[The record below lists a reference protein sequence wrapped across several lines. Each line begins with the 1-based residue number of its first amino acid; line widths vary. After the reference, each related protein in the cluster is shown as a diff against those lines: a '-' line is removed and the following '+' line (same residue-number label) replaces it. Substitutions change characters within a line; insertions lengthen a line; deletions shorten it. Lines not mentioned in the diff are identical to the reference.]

1 MDRPGA
7 TPRVLLSAFLLAAP
21 ALRADP
27 PAAPRARAE
36 PRKTDA
42 RPEPDPVRTACD
54 GEAVAVR
61 LADPAL
67 PEGVHGPAAPKPDR
81 MKEAQAAANRLG
93 AGVEAEFDANG
104 QTLSWARGGAS
115 KRDCQ
120 ARLRRVQREF
130 PGRVTFEPTTA
141 ERVEEVRRRRDA
153 MIPEALRRNA
163 ATADVGGFFD
173 GSSFLPAGLA
183 RPAAETAGPTVAAT
197 AFDSA
202 ARRDAQPRPQPYPAG
217 YLPERQLPVQ
227 YRGTLSNPPPTFVA
241 YEAPGFARSISTAW
255 NTTRDAVSSGI
266 AQASEYLG
274 GVARSVRNRFFSGI
288 EMIEGYGYKMVR
300 AWRGSNWGTKPLV
313 DGLRSIAA
321 YMRGGGKAETDLAI
335 GDISSASGGQLGGHA
350 SHKTGRDVDIG
361 YYMVDAKTGRPVEG
375 EFVRF
380 TGGRDG
386 LTGWK
391 DGRAVR
397 FDAERNWMLIQAIL
411 ANPDPAF
418 KPTNIFIAS
427 HLERAVLAAG
437 GNSPDVARAA
447 QLMSQWPGHD
457 NHLHLRVQ

>member
-7 TPRVLLSAFLLAAP
+7 TPRVILSALFLAAP
-21 ALRADP
+21 VLRADP
-27 PAAPRARAE
+27 PAAVPAPRAD
-36 PRKTDA
+36 PRKTA
-42 RPEPDPVRTACD
+42 PQAEDPIKKACD

-61 LADPAL
+61 LSDPAL
-67 PEGVHGPAAPKPDR
+67 PEGVHGPPAPRPDR
-81 MKEAQAAANRLG
+81 AKEAQAAANRLG

-104 QTLSWARGGAS
+104 QTLSWTRGRTT

-120 ARLRRVQREF
+120 TRLRRVQRDF
-130 PGRVTFEPTTA
+130 SGRVTFEPTTA

-153 MIPEALRRNA
+153 LIPEAMRKNA

-173 GSSFLPAGLA
+173 GSTLVAAALNRGAG
-183 RPAAETAGPTVAAT
+183 ETAAPRVAAT
-197 AFDSA
+197 ALDAAA
-202 ARRDAQPRPQPYPAG
+202 AREQRPAAPAADAPG
-217 YLPERQLPVQ
+217 RQLPVQ
-227 YRGTLSNPPPTFVA
+227 YRGTLSSPPPTFVS
-241 YEAPGFARSISTAW
+241 YEPPSFSRSLSDAW
-255 NTTRDAVSSGI
+255 TTTRDAVSSGI
-266 AQASEYLG
+266 ARASEYLG
-274 GVARSVRNRFFSGI
+274 GVARSVQNRFYSGI
-288 EMIEGYGYKMVR
+288 EMIQGYGYKMIR

-321 YMRGGGKAETDLAI
+321 YMRGGGKAQTDLAI
-335 GDISSASGGQLGGHA
+335 GDISSANGGQLGGHA

-361 YYMVDAKTGRPVEG
+361 YYMTDAKTGQPVEG

-380 TGGRDG
+380 NGGRDG

-397 FDAERNWMLIQAIL
+397 FDAERNWMLVQAIL

-418 KPTNIFIAS
+418 KPVYIFIDA
-427 HLERAVLAAG
+427 HLERAVLLAAG
-437 GNSPDVARAA
+437 DAPEKARASE
-447 QLMSQWPGHD
+447 LMRPWPGHD